1 MLVVPSV
8 TLLVDLFVAVMK
20 VTVSVAIMQLEV
32 SATLMPVKISATNMW
47 VTIFIEIMQV
57 GVSVVKLNL
66 EPDKEPFW
74 IILGSEFGE
83 KEDASC
89 MDVFSPKLNIQNC

>member
-1 MLVVPSV
+1 MQLEFSV
-8 TLLVDLFVAVMK
+8 TL
-20 VTVSVAIMQLEV
+20 MQVQV
-32 SATLMPVKISATNMW
+32 SAANMW

>member
-1 MLVVPSV
+1 MSVVLSATIMLVN
-8 TLLVDLFVAVMK
+8 L
-20 VTVSVAIMQLEV
+20 SVAIMQLEV
-32 SATLMPVKISATNMW
+32 SAAFMQVKVSAANMW

>member
-1 MLVVPSV
+1 MQL
-8 TLLVDLFVAVMK
+8 TL
-20 VTVSVAIMQLEV
+20 SIAIMQLPTSVPIMQLEI
-32 SATLMPVKISATNMW
+32 SATLMQVKVSAANMW

-83 KEDASC
+83 KEDASR

>member
-1 MLVVPSV
+1 
-8 TLLVDLFVAVMK
+8 
-20 VTVSVAIMQLEV
+20 
-32 SATLMPVKISATNMW
+32 MW

-57 GVSVVKLNL
+57 GISVVKLNL

-83 KEDASC
+83 KEDASY

>member
-1 MLVVPSV
+1 MSVVLPA
-8 TLLVDLFVAVMK
+8 TIILVDF
-20 VTVSVAIMQLEV
+20 SVAIMQLEV
-32 SATLMPVKISATNMW
+32 SAAFMQVKVSAANMW

>member
-1 MLVVPSV
+1 MVIFA
-8 TLLVDLFVAVMK
+8 TLKLVDLFFAVMK
-20 VTVSVAIMQLEV
+20 VTDSVAIMQLEV
-32 SATLMPVKISATNMW
+32 SAILMPVKIFATNMW

>member
-1 MLVVPSV
+1 MAFSV
-8 TLLVDLFVAVMK
+8 GTMQLTLSIAIMQLP
-20 VTVSVAIMQLEV
+20 TSVAIMQLEV
-32 SATLMPVKISATNMW
+32 SAILMPVKIFATNMW